1 MYIYYT
7 IAVLFFCKFS
17 RPTGATAIDAV
28 AATAGRKHKYT
39 FVIDREKR
47 KWCSLFICMYVH
59 RMAIIRLMR
68 SKCSRQAS

>member
-47 KWCSLFICMYVH
+47 KWCSLFICT
-59 RMAIIRLMR
+59 
-68 SKCSRQAS
+68 